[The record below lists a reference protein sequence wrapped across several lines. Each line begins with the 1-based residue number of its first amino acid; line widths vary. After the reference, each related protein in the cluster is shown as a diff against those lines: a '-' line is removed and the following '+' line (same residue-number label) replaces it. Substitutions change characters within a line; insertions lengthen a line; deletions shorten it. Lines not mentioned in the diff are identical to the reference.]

1 MVSGHLGLM
10 IFPLV
15 YNKDPFWDLC
25 YFYIY
30 INDLSNDIKSKCK
43 LFADDTSLFSVDY
56 DIGTSA
62 NDLNHDLEKN
72 SEWAFQWELKFH
84 PDSTK
89 QAQGILFNRKKTV
102 FIHPLVSFIKTL
114 VNSSASH
121 KHLGMI
127 LRSKLSYENHL
138 QSVFSRV
145 NKTIAL
151 SRKFQPT
158 LPRKSLVT
166 IYKSFIRPHLDYG
179 DIIYVQGYNESLHQN
194 LESLQYGAAIAL
206 TGGIRGNHLR
216 SCFKN

>member
-10 IFPLV
+10 IFLLV

-43 LFADDTSLFSVDY
+43 LFADDTSLFSVVH
-56 DIGTSA
+56 DINTSA

-72 SEWAFQWELKFH
+72 SESAFQRELKFH

-89 QAQGILFNRKKTV
+89 QAQGIIFSRKKTV
-102 FIHPLVSFIKTL
+102 FIHPLVSFNKTL

-127 LRSKLSYENHL
+127 LRSN
-138 QSVFSRV
+138 
-145 NKTIAL
+145 
-151 SRKFQPT
+151 
-158 LPRKSLVT
+158 
-166 IYKSFIRPHLDYG
+166 
-179 DIIYVQGYNESLHQN
+179 
-194 LESLQYGAAIAL
+194 
-206 TGGIRGNHLR
+206 
-216 SCFKN
+216 